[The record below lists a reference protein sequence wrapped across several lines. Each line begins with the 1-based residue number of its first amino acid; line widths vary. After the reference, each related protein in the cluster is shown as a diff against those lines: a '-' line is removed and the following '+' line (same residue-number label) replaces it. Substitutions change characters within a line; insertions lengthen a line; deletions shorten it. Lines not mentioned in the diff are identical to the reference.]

1 MKWLVAL
8 LLALAPAGAFAAPK
22 AITRLDTGWQV
33 RIAPSDKAAAAAH
46 PRAARWIPATVPG
59 SVQQDLIAAGLVP
72 DPYRGT
78 NEGAIQWAGL
88 TDWEWK
94 RTMKVT
100 PAMLAADHLD
110 LVFDGLDTF
119 AEVRVNGTLLLAAD
133 NAHRRWRADA
143 KPLLRAGVNEITVVI
158 ASPIRRLQPM
168 VLAEAHPLP
177 GEYDSAFGDEPK
189 GRQTSPYVRKPKYQ
203 YGWDWAPRIVT
214 AGIWREVRLEQ
225 WDAARIDRFRV
236 EQEALS
242 DAEARLLV
250 RLEVVAGAPGARRVR
265 LVVTTPA
272 GGTVTVDRSIVL
284 APGRNLVSVPV
295 TLADP
300 KRWQPVGYGD
310 QPLYRVEAELEGADR
325 AATRIGLRTVELL
338 RDGGAFGFRINGIPI
353 FAKGANLIP
362 FDNFPAR
369 VSAGKMRSILAD
381 ARAANMNMIRI
392 WGGGYY
398 LDDAFYDAA
407 DELGVLVWQ
416 DFMFGGAVTPPDA
429 AFRDSVA
436 NEADEQ
442 VARLANH
449 ASIVLWA
456 GNNEV
461 LSGWENWSDRKAF
474 KQAVGP
480 EERERIGVG
489 MAVLF
494 DRVLRDAVT
503 RNAPGIPYWPGSPST
518 DYRGPVDTDASGD
531 RHFWDVWSGSKPVE
545 RYLDSCPRFMSEY
558 GFQAMPGLATI
569 REFAGEGPFT
579 PDSPVLKA
587 HQKFLAGEG
596 NGRLQLYID
605 QRQRP
610 ARDFADFVYL
620 SQVNQAQAIEMAA
633 LHHRACRQV
642 TMGSLYWQLNDSW
655 PGISWSSID
664 HAGRW
669 KLLHF
674 AARRFFAPQAIVA
687 EHKDAVTRIVL
698 VSDAIAPIAARWRVR
713 AMTMDGQP
721 LGERAAEISLAPLAA
736 TEVARIDDAAL
747 FRDAPA
753 RASFAVAELLIG
765 GQVVHRTI
773 VERAPPGE
781 MAYPAPGLQA
791 RWNGDGVTLSATGL
805 ARAVML
811 DFGTVAAQPS
821 DNGFDLL
828 PGESVTVSIA
838 SQAGRPA
845 LARALTLRSLAR

>member
-1 MKWLVAL
+1 
-8 LLALAPAGAFAAPK
+8 
-22 AITRLDTGWQV
+22 
-33 RIAPSDKAAAAAH
+33 
-46 PRAARWIPATVPG
+46 
-59 SVQQDLIAAGLVP
+59 
-72 DPYRGT
+72 
-78 NEGAIQWAGL
+78 
-88 TDWEWK
+88 
-94 RTMKVT
+94 
-100 PAMLAADHLD
+100 
-110 LVFDGLDTF
+110 
-119 AEVRVNGTLLLAAD
+119 
-133 NAHRRWRADA
+133 
-143 KPLLRAGVNEITVVI
+143 
-158 ASPIRRLQPM
+158 
-168 VLAEAHPLP
+168 
-177 GEYDSAFGDEPK
+177 
-189 GRQTSPYVRKPKYQ
+189 
-203 YGWDWAPRIVT
+203 
-214 AGIWREVRLEQ
+214 
-225 WDAARIDRFRV
+225 
-236 EQEALS
+236 
-242 DAEARLLV
+242 
-250 RLEVVAGAPGARRVR
+250 
-265 LVVTTPA
+265 
-272 GGTVTVDRSIVL
+272 
-284 APGRNLVSVPV
+284 
-295 TLADP
+295 
-300 KRWQPVGYGD
+300 
-310 QPLYRVEAELEGADR
+310 
-325 AATRIGLRTVELL
+325 
-338 RDGGAFGFRINGIPI
+338 
-353 FAKGANLIP
+353 
-362 FDNFPAR
+362 
-369 VSAGKMRSILAD
+369 
-381 ARAANMNMIRI
+381 
-392 WGGGYY
+392 
-398 LDDAFYDAA
+398 
-407 DELGVLVWQ
+407 
-416 DFMFGGAVTPPDA
+416 MFGGAVTPPDA

-436 NEADEQ
+436 SEADEQ

-596 NGRLQLYID
+596 NARLQFYID
-605 QRQRP
+605 QRLRP

-633 LHHRACRQV
+633 LHHRVCRPV

-687 EHKDAVTRIVL
+687 EHKDAVTRVTL
-698 VSDAIAPIAARWRVR
+698 VSDANAPIAARWRVR

-721 LGERAAEISLAPLAA
+721 LGERTAEISLSPLAA

-753 RASFAVAELLIG
+753 RASFAVAELLIN
-765 GQVVHRTI
+765 GQVAHRI
-773 VERAPPGE
+773 LVERAPPGE
-781 MAYPAPGLQA
+781 MAYPAPGLRA
-791 RWNGDGVTLSATGL
+791 AWKGDSVTLSATGL

-828 PGESVTVSIA
+828 PGESVTVTIA
-838 SQAGRPA
+838 SEASRAA